1 MGEIFIPEEYVIIW
15 AALKIINGS
24 VSIDKFVSN
33 DTLKSY
39 LKTFKLP
46 ITYDEV
52 RDFKFCKE
60 VDNGFEI
67 ISKPPLTPQLV
78 QLLFNGSL

>member
-1 MGEIFIPEEYVIIW
+1 MGEIFIPEEYVIIG

-33 DTLKSY
+33 DMLKIY

-67 ISKPPLTPQLV
+67 IGKPPLTPQLV